1 MLAVIVDFETKQAAI
16 GTQAGGA
23 VPTSEILAAL
33 NSIGYQG
40 QLVEHPTAETDAAIE
55 SDDHDQRSAE

>member
-1 MLAVIVDFETKQAAI
+1 VLAVIVDFETKQAAI

-33 NSIGYQG
+33 ESIGYEG
-40 QLVEHPTAETDAAIE
+40 QLVEHSSSVNAAAKLE
-55 SDDHDQRSAE
+55 SDAP